1 MTGQAFL
8 FALLLVGA
16 TSLSLLA
23 SYWGWAQ
30 RWRRAR
36 LLEARQGFLSRLR
49 RIDVGIQEAQRLPA
63 LTTELE
69 ELVEDLSAA
78 PRLFQSQDALIASMA
93 EVIGALR
100 SGGGESQYRRRYA
113 QNIALVKQAMRSQ
126 IVIDTRD
133 ARSSHVQ

>member
-23 SYWGWAQ
+23 SYWGWAL

-36 LLEARQGFLSRLR
+36 LLDARQSFLARLR

-63 LTTELE
+63 LMTELE
-69 ELVEDLSAA
+69 ELVEDLRAS
-78 PRLFQSQDALIASMA
+78 PRLFRSQDALIASIA
-93 EVIGALR
+93 EVVGALR
-100 SGGGESQYRRRYA
+100 SGGGEEQYRRRYA

-133 ARSSHVQ
+133 TRSTHV